1 MAAIDA
7 LLGILKLKNADGLV
21 LASGEAPA
29 LLVGGGR
36 TPLTMP
42 PLGEETLALFL
53 DELLSAEL
61 RDSLATQGTVEA
73 SHRSDSLG
81 VVAVKVK
88 RAGSKSII
96 TIKTQGAAARRR
108 PTDEAPRRAAVE
120 EAPRRALVEERR
132 SEEEEPRREAVGGGQ
147 AEGRIA
153 DLLREAAARGAS
165 DVMLSADAAPMIRVG
180 GALIASGAPL
190 SPEELEAWCG
200 PLLGSRRRQLE
211 EGGSAD
217 AGHTLSDGERVRI
230 NFFRHAGGLGAALRL
245 IRREVP
251 TLAGLNLPAS
261 LTSLLD
267 HRNGLVLIAG
277 ATGTGKS
284 TTLAALIEHLNRTRA
299 CHVITLEDPIEYQYP
314 RRRALIHQRELGTH
328 VDSFAGGLKAALREA
343 PDVILVGELRDAAT
357 IRQALV
363 AAETGH
369 LVLSTVHAGSAAMAV
384 GRIVDAFAES
394 ERAEVRQQLA
404 STARALVTQQLV
416 SAVDGSRLPVLELV
430 MVNHAIAS
438 QIRDSRTHMLST
450 QIELGADEGMVPMER
465 ALLELVRAGRISRQ
479 TALQAAPDRAA
490 LSRLLDERR

>member
-21 LASGEAPA
+21 LSSGEAPA

-42 PLGEETLALFL
+42 PLGEETLALFV

-61 RDSLATQGTVEA
+61 RDALATQGTVES
-73 SHRSDSLG
+73 SHRSESLG
-81 VVAVKVK
+81 VLAVKVK
-88 RAGSKSII
+88 RAAGKSVI
-96 TIKTQGAAARRR
+96 TVKTQAPSARR
-108 PTDEAPRRAAVE
+108 PPEETPRRAD
-120 EAPRRALVEERR
+120 EERPAPAR
-132 SEEEEPRREAVGGGQ
+132 AD
-147 AEGRIA
+147 GRIA
-153 DLLREAAARGAS
+153 ALLREAAARGAS
-165 DVMLSADAAPMIRVG
+165 DVILSADAVPMMRLG
-180 GALIASGAPL
+180 GVLMASGATIDGG
-190 SPEELEAWCG
+190 ELEGWCA
-200 PLLGSRRRQLE
+200 PLLGPRRQQLE
-211 EGGSAD
+211 ERGSAD
-217 AGHTLSDGERVRI
+217 VGHTLSDGERVRV
-230 NFFRHAGGLGAALRL
+230 NVFRHAGGLGAAVRL

-251 TLAGLNLPAS
+251 TLAGLNLPAA

-277 ATGTGKS
+277 ATGAGKS

-314 RRRALIHQRELGTH
+314 RRRAVIHQRELGAH
-328 VDSFAGGLKAALREA
+328 VDSFASGLKAALREA

-369 LVLSTVHAGSAAMAV
+369 LVLSTIHAGSAAMAV
-384 GRIVDAFAES
+384 GRIIDAFAES

-416 SAVDGSRLPVLELV
+416 TALDGARLPVLELCT
-430 MVNHAIAS
+430 VNHAIAS
-438 QIRDSRTHMLST
+438 QIRDGRTHMLNT
-450 QIELGADEGMVPMER
+450 QMELGADEGMVPMDR
-465 ALLELVRAGRISRQ
+465 ALVELVRAGRINRQ
-479 TALQAAPDRAA
+479 AALQAAPDRAA
-490 LSRLLDERR
+490 LSRLLDERQ